1 MRRGSVYVYL
11 VVLLLASFASAQ
23 TFRGSITG
31 TVTDSS
37 GAAINGAEVKVVS
50 DETGLTRTV
59 VTNSD
64 GFYTA
69 SELPPGNYSVTIT
82 KTGFR
87 SATAKSILV
96 TIAVPARVNI
106 ALTPGQVQES
116 VTVQAD
122 VPLIETTSNT
132 MGGTIEGKTVE
143 DLPVNGRDF
152 TKLLVLVP
160 GATGDPV
167 GSSDSP
173 GSFGLFS
180 VNGNRG
186 RSNNYLLDGTDMND
200 GYRNLPSINEA
211 GVFGTPATVLPV
223 DALAEVPVI
232 SGGDAEYGRNSGGIV
247 NLVTR
252 SGTNTV
258 HGSIY
263 GFFRDSFSDARN
275 YFNTVDQEKNSF
287 HNDQFGLSLGG
298 PIVKDKTFWFLSYE
312 GQREHGALPT
322 PGFVPTQAD
331 ISAAE
336 ANIENAGLSVSDVI
350 SGILAKNPWGTLPAS
365 GSNTVTFRVP
375 FYNRVDSFIGKIDQH
390 IGKADLLTGRYFFGD
405 SGQAFPL
412 GLISG
417 GTGAPGFNTVTPTRV
432 NIVSVS
438 YTKVLSNAL
447 LLEIRGGYNRFHETF
462 APQDNFDPTSVGL
475 DTLGANPNSRDFGMP
490 LISVSGFSTI
500 GSNLANPRGR
510 TDQNYQLFGN
520 MTWTRG
526 SHTWKWGYE
535 WRRTTIDG
543 YFDAGFRGKLS
554 FAATDANPDTGEPA
568 WSPLENFLLGRPTG
582 GGRSAHGNSDRSS
595 FENNSGM
602 YLQDSWRASSR
613 LTLNFGLRW
622 DYFGVIGADNN
633 AFTLLRA
640 DGSVTPAPQLYPKD
654 LNNFSPR
661 ISFAYD
667 LTGKGRSVVRA
678 GWGVFYDAFSQDFF
692 LGQLPWNTFNPGP
705 AYNDLFF
712 TYGVT
717 PQIEHGQP
725 VYLDYLSGF
734 VDPATGIGGD
744 VFTVD
749 QKLRTPYIQNYNL
762 NVEHQFSNS
771 VALQV
776 GYVGSAGRKL
786 FRYRDLNQVQPNGDV
801 AYPNHYYYVNQFE
814 SSAASSYNS
823 LQTSFKIRNWHGV
836 TSTLNYTWGHSIDDA
851 SDGQDYVPNAAQ
863 PDNSFNPRAERASS
877 NFDTR
882 NRIQWF
888 WTYDLPFGKNRL
900 TSGWGI
906 NGIVT
911 YSTGQPYN
919 VNYLQFDVDYNGGGE
934 FYGRPDVIG
943 DPHSGTSTPYNFLN
957 LTAFAGP
964 CDWDVVNGDCI
975 AGTQHYGSLPRNAFR
990 GPNYANVD
998 FSLAKKTNLTER
1010 LKMELRVDIFNI
1022 LNHPNFSNPL
1032 LPNFSVDMFNN
1043 GSDLAVVGGAT
1054 RVVGT
1059 GYLPITATPDV
1070 GTGNPF
1076 LGGGG
1081 PRTMQFGLKF
1091 TF

>member
-1 MRRGSVYVYL
+1 MRRGALYVYL
-11 VVLLLASFASAQ
+11 VVLLVTSLASAQ
-23 TFRGSITG
+23 SFRGSITG

-37 GAAINGAEVKVVS
+37 GATIPGANVKVVS
-50 DETGLTRTV
+50 ADTGLTRTV
-59 VTNSD
+59 MTNSD

-69 SELPPGNYSVTIT
+69 SELPPGSYSVTIT
-82 KTGFR
+82 KSGFR
-87 SATAKSILV
+87 TATAKGITVSV
-96 TIAVPARVNI
+96 TNPARADI
-106 ALTPGQVQES
+106 SLSPGQVQES
-116 VTVQAD
+116 VTVEAD
-122 VPLIETTSNT
+122 VPLVETTSNT
-132 MGGTIEGKTVE
+132 MGGTIEAKAVE

-211 GVFGTPATVLPV
+211 GVFGTPATILPV

-232 SGGDAEYGRNSGGIV
+232 SGADAEYGRNSGGIV
-247 NLVTR
+247 NLVTK
-252 SGTNTV
+252 SGTNSV
-258 HGSIY
+258 HGSLY

-275 YFNTVDQEKNSF
+275 YFNTKPSEKNAF

-322 PGFVPTQAD
+322 PGTVPTQDQIAAD
-331 ISAAE
+331 TP
-336 ANIENAGLSVSDVI
+336 AGGINPVI
-350 SGILAKNPWGTLPAS
+350 AGILATNPWGSLPAS
-365 GSNTVTFRVP
+365 GDGNVTFRVP

-390 IGKADLLTGRYFFGD
+390 IGKADLLTGRYYFGN
-405 SGQAFPL
+405 SIQAFPL
-412 GLISG
+412 GLIAG
-417 GTGAPGFNTVTPTRV
+417 GTGAPGFDTVTPTRV
-432 NIVSVS
+432 NVVSVS

-447 LLEIRGGYNRFHETF
+447 ILEIRGGYNRFHETF
-462 APQDNFDPTSVGL
+462 SAQDKFDPSSIGL
-475 DTLGANPNSRDFGMP
+475 DTLGVGTGPRDFGMP
-490 LISVSGFSTI
+490 QILVSGFSTI

-520 MTWTRG
+520 MTWTHG
-526 SHTWKWGYE
+526 KHTWKWGYE
-535 WRRTTIDG
+535 WRRTAIDG
-543 YFDAGFRGKLS
+543 YFDAGYRGKLT
-554 FAATDANPDTGEPA
+554 FDNLT
-568 WSPLENFLLGRPTG
+568 NFLSGIPS
-582 GGRSAHGNSDRSS
+582 GGRSAEGKSDRSS
-595 FENNSGM
+595 WENSSGF
-602 YLQDSWRASSR
+602 YLQDSWRTTSR

-622 DYFGVIGADNN
+622 DYFGVIGAANH

-640 DGSVTPAPQLYPKD
+640 DGSVTPASQLYPRD

-661 ISFAYD
+661 ISFDYD
-667 LTGKGRSVVRA
+667 LTGKGHTVLRA
-678 GWGVFYDAFSQDFF
+678 GWGVYYDAFSQDFF
-692 LGQLPWNTFNPGP
+692 LGQLPFNTFNPGP
-705 AYNDLFF
+705 AYNDIAFVF
-712 TYGVT
+712 SGGVT
-717 PQIEHGQP
+717 SQIVKNQP
-725 VYLDYLSGF
+725 VYTGYVSGI
-734 VDPATGIGGD
+734 DGGD

-762 NVEHQFSNS
+762 NLEHQFSNQ

-786 FRYRDLNQVQPNGDV
+786 FRYRDINQVDANGNV
-801 AYPNHYYYVNQFE
+801 AFPNHQFYINQFE

-851 SDGQDYVPNAAQ
+851 SDGQDYVPNASQ

-882 NRIQWF
+882 SRVQWF
-888 WTYDLPFGKNRL
+888 WTYDLPLGKSRL
-900 TSGWGI
+900 ADGWSM

-919 VNYLQFDVDYNGGGE
+919 VSWLQFDNDYNGSGE
-934 FYGRPDVIG
+934 FYGRPDLIG
-943 DPHSGTSTPYNFLN
+943 NPHLGTSAPYNFLN
-957 LTAFAGP
+957 LTAFAAP
-964 CDWDVVNGDCI
+964 CTWNTVTAACEPGS
-975 AGTQHYGSLPRNAFR
+975 QHFGNLGRNAFR
-990 GPNYANVD
+990 GPNYANFD
-998 FSLAKKTNLTER
+998 FGLSKTTKLTER
-1010 LKMELRVDIFNI
+1010 LAMQLRVDVFNI

-1032 LPNFSVDMFNN
+1032 LPNFGVDMFNN
-1043 GSDLAVVGGAT
+1043 GPTFVPNTQSGTVGRLT
-1054 RVVGT
+1054 GT
-1059 GYLPITATPDV
+1059 AFLPITATPDV

-1081 PRTMQFGLKF
+1081 PRGMQFGLKF

>member
-1 MRRGSVYVYL
+1 MRRGALYVYL
-11 VVLLLASFASAQ
+11 VVLLLTSLASAQ
-23 TFRGSITG
+23 SFRGSITG
-31 TVTDSS
+31 TVSDSS
-37 GAAINGAEVKVVS
+37 GAAIAGADVKVVS
-50 DETGLTRTV
+50 ADTGLTRTV
-59 VTNSD
+59 TTNSD

-69 SELPPGNYSVTIT
+69 SELPPGNYSVTIS
-82 KTGFR
+82 KSGFR
-87 SATAKSILV
+87 TATAKGIRVSV
-96 TIAVPARVNI
+96 TNPARADI
-106 ALTPGQVQES
+106 SLTPGQVQES

-122 VPLIETTSNT
+122 VPLVETTSNT
-132 MGGTIEGKTVE
+132 MGGTIEAKAVE

-211 GVFGTPATVLPV
+211 GVFGTPATILPV

-232 SGGDAEYGRNSGGIV
+232 SGADAEYGRNSGGIV
-247 NLVTR
+247 NLVTK
-252 SGTNTV
+252 SGTNSV
-258 HGSIY
+258 HGSLY

-275 YFNTVDQEKNSF
+275 YFNTKPSEKNAF

-322 PGFVPTQAD
+322 PGTVPTQAD
-331 ISAAE
+331 IAA
-336 ANIENAGLSVSDVI
+336 NTPVGGINSVI
-350 SGILAKNPWGTLPAS
+350 AGILATNPWGTLPAS
-365 GSNTVTFRVP
+365 GDGNVTFRVP

-390 IGKADLLTGRYFFGD
+390 IGKADLLTGRYYFGN
-405 SGQAFPL
+405 SNQAFPL
-412 GLISG
+412 GLVAG
-417 GTGAPGFNTVTPTRV
+417 GAGTPGFDTVTPTRV
-432 NIVSVS
+432 NVVSVS

-447 LLEIRGGYNRFHETF
+447 ILEVRGGYNRFHETF
-462 APQDNFDPTSVGL
+462 SAQDKFDPSSVGL
-475 DTLGANPNSRDFGMP
+475 DTLGAGTGARDFGMP
-490 LISVSGFSTI
+490 LISIGNCNSTGASCSSI

-535 WRRTTIDG
+535 WRRTAIDG
-543 YFDAGFRGKLS
+543 YFDAGYRGKLTFDNLS
-554 FAATDANPDTGEPA
+554 D
-568 WSPLENFLLGRPTG
+568 FLAGIPS
-582 GGRSAHGNSDRSS
+582 GGRSAEGTSDRSS
-595 FENNSGM
+595 FENNSGL

-613 LTLNFGLRW
+613 LTLNLGVRW
-622 DYFGVIGADNN
+622 DYYGVIGAKNH
-633 AFTLLRA
+633 AFSLLNLST
-640 DGSVTPAPQLYPKD
+640 GLVAPTSQLYPKD
-654 LNNFSPR
+654 LNNFGPR
-661 ISFAYD
+661 ISFDYD
-667 LTGKGRSVVRA
+667 LTGKGRTVLRA
-678 GWGVFYDAFSQDFF
+678 GWGIYYDAFSQDFF

-705 AYNDLFF
+705 AYNDIRF

-717 PQIEHGQP
+717 DQIQSGQP
-725 VYLDYLSGF
+725 VYNGYLSGF
-734 VDPATGIGGD
+734 DGGD

-749 QKLRTPYIQNYNL
+749 QKMRTPYIQNYNVNL
-762 NVEHQFSNS
+762 EHQFSNS

-786 FRYRDLNQVQPNGDV
+786 FRYRDLNQYNPYTGTFAFPDIT
-801 AYPNHYYYVNQFE
+801 YYVNQFE

-823 LQTSFKIRNWHGV
+823 LQTSFKIRNWHGM

-851 SDGQDYVPNAAQ
+851 SDGQDYVPNASQ

-882 NRIQWF
+882 NRVQWF
-888 WTYDLPFGKNRL
+888 WNYDLPFTGNRFK
-900 TSGWGI
+900 SGWGL

-919 VNYLQFDVDYNGGGE
+919 INYLFEGDFNGSGE
-934 FYGRPDVIG
+934 FYGRPDLIG
-943 DPHSGTSTPYNFLN
+943 NPHAGTSTPNNFLN
-957 LTAFAGP
+957 LAAFAAP
-964 CDWDVVNGDCI
+964 CTWDNVAGDCV
-975 AGTQHYGSLPRNAFR
+975 AGSQHFGNVGRNAFR

-998 FSLAKKTNLTER
+998 FSLAKDTKLTER
-1010 LKMELRVDIFNI
+1010 FNMQLRVDIFNI

-1032 LPNFSVDMFNN
+1032 LPNFAVDMFNN
-1043 GSDLAVVGGAT
+1043 GSTFVPDAPGGTVGKL
-1054 RVVGT
+1054 T
-1059 GYLPITATPDV
+1059 GLQYLPITATPDV

-1081 PRTMQFGLKF
+1081 PRGMQFGLKF